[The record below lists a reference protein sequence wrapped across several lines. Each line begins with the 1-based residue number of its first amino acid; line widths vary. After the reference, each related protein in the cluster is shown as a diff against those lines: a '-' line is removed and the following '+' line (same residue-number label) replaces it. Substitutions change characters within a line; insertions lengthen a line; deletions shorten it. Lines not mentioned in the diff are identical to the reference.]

1 MHLEERKK
9 QLFTF
14 FGKISPKKLKKDQL
28 LILVLAGILLL
39 VIAIP
44 TEKKGDG

>member
-1 MHLEERKK
+1 MEERKK

-28 LILVLAGILLL
+28 LAEYPQV
-39 VIAIP
+39 AIRVNA
-44 TEKKGDG
+44 TRKEQIFCRYT